1 MCIIA
6 DLLLFHRL
14 HCDTLEINLL
24 LSKIRQF
31 KQYLQ
36 NYMAIPVVLKDFI
49 RKHTINHFHIYVQH
63 LDDENIEKNIKQS
76 RKLLQTNQPRKNK
89 KIVQN

>member
-1 MCIIA
+1 
-6 DLLLFHRL
+6 
-14 HCDTLEINLL
+14 
-24 LSKIRQF
+24 
-31 KQYLQ
+31 
-36 NYMAIPVVLKDFI
+36 MAIPVVLKDFI
-49 RKHTINHFHIYVQH
+49 RKHTISPFHRYVQH